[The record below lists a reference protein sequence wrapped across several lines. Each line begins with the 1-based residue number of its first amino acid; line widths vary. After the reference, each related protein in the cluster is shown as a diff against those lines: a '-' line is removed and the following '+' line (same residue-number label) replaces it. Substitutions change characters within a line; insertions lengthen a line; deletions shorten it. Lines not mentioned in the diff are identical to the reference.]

1 MNRYEILKNYFFT
14 HIDEHCHGIY
24 KQKALLHSIQVS
36 ALSQKLALEQHLD
49 IELAGIM
56 GLFHDYIQFTQHSS
70 FQHGPR
76 CSEWID
82 SILNDF
88 QDDEIKIIQQAISRH
103 SEKNKKDDV
112 YSEILK
118 DADVLAQY
126 FAETDIIMSDANQK
140 RLKKYLPE
148 I

>member
-1 MNRYEILKNYFFT
+1 MNRYETLKDYFFV
-14 HIDEHCHGIY
+14 HIDEHCHGMY

-36 ALSQKLALEQHLD
+36 ALCQKLALEQHLD

-56 GLFHDYIQFTQHSS
+56 GLFHDYIQFTHHSS

-76 CSEWID
+76 CGEWIS
-82 SILNDF
+82 SILNEF
-88 QDDEIKIIQQAISRH
+88 QDDEKMIIQQAIARH
-103 SEKNKKDDV
+103 SEKNKIDDV
-112 YSEILK
+112 YSEILN

-126 FAETDIIMSDANQK
+126 FAEPDMIMSDTNQK